1 MCCVCKDLDR
11 PNIYTRAAVLQSRS
25 GRSVRQRGSGRS
37 VRQWREQGAGLG
49 LRAAGGRTSSETI
62 IVQLG

>member
-1 MCCVCKDLDR
+1 
-11 PNIYTRAAVLQSRS
+11 VLQSRS